1 MDIWIS
7 HPYTRAQDGNRLYTY
22 ERQKAGCK
30 LGAIG
35 MPPVRRI
42 GDYLVAQK
50 LFVVHEENMS
60 WRFDPYGGSL
70 DSTGAVANVGSPCVC
85 ALCKP

>member
-7 HPYTRAQDGNRLYTY
+7 HPYTRAQDGNKLYTY
-22 ERQKAGCK
+22 ERAKAGSK
-30 LGAIG
+30 LEGIG
-35 MPPVRRI
+35 VHLVRNI
-42 GDYLVAQK
+42 GDYMVAQK
-50 LFVVHEENMS
+50 LFVVHEERAS

-85 ALCKP
+85 IV